1 MVSTIDEGEIA
12 LRFDAGKN
20 AILALFP
27 IEMKHIFRSVLHRLL
42 LKDRVQWCTT
52 ASLCRLARWPPQ
64 MQALYQDMSG
74 LS

>member
-1 MVSTIDEGEIA
+1 MLVYMQLCNKILTLIYFAGVEMSFATRLVST
-12 LRFDAGKN
+12 
-20 AILALFP
+20 
-27 IEMKHIFRSVLHRLL
+27 LHRLL
-42 LKDRVQWCTT
+42 LKDTVQWCTT